1 MDRLAFAMT
10 NKGLRLELFLWEQ
23 ANADVRK
30 YLTPLN
36 YALDK
41 IDKPLGIRLR
51 RRYQDQFY
59 DFLANLISF
68 WRIMRKE

>member
-1 MDRLAFAMT
+1 MT